1 MAGDTLFYAG
11 LAGARQDRIDRLKRY
26 NRELQGYVDSLDAQ
40 VQQLNQAL
48 QSWQEEAVEANAAA
62 GVTLKTFREAT
73 GKTVREYLGDEETD
87 RRMKQEA
94 KAYRIEQNLPLK

>member
-48 QSWQEEAVEANAAA
+48 QSWQEEAVEGRASA
-62 GVTLKTFREAT
+62 GVALKAFKEVT
-73 GKTVREYLGDEETD
+73 GKTVREHFGDAETD
-87 RRMKQEA
+87 RRVALEREDYKKFQGL
-94 KAYRIEQNLPLK
+94 R